1 VPGEA
6 EAGALAGSL
15 AASRPLRP
23 VAPGPAET
31 ILWEGRPA
39 LGAGRLL
46 ELLFLLLLL
55 GLLTWVAVLLIL
67 PHFAGSAFAGRPG
80 PDALPLILALVIGT
94 VIIIALPVWLRASA
108 RGRARYMLTNRRAL
122 VWLGGNIIGE
132 AILFGA
138 EMDVTGSMVGFW
150 TPSLYLDWRLRDE
163 RPDQLRFERL
173 MDPEAVAA
181 IAEAQG
187 ARRLPP
193 PDPPGSPKI

>member
-1 VPGEA
+1 MPGEA

-15 AASRPLRP
+15 ASPRFLRP

-31 ILWEGRPA
+31 ILWEGRPM

-46 ELLFLLLLL
+46 ELLILLILL

-80 PDALPLILALVIGT
+80 PEALPLILSLVVGT
-94 VIIIALPVWLRASA
+94 VVIIALPVWLRSSA

-122 VWLGGNIIGE
+122 VWLGRNIIGE

-138 EMDVTGSMVGFW
+138 EMEVTEAMVGFW
-150 TPSLYLDWRLRDE
+150 TPGLYLDWRLKDE

-173 MDPEAVAA
+173 VDPEAVAA
-181 IAEAQG
+181 IAEAHG
-187 ARRLPP
+187 ARRLRP
-193 PDPPGSPKI
+193 PDEASS

>member
-1 VPGEA
+1 MPGEA
-6 EAGALAGSL
+6 GAGALAGSL
-15 AASRPLRP
+15 AAARPLRP

-31 ILWEGRPA
+31 VLWEGRPA

-46 ELLFLLLLL
+46 ELLFVLVLL

-67 PHFAGSAFAGRPG
+67 PHFAGSVFAGRPG
-80 PDALPLILALVIGT
+80 PDALPLVLALVIGT
-94 VIIIALPVWLRASA
+94 VVIIALPVWLRSSA

-122 VWLGGNIIGE
+122 VWLGRNIIGE

-138 EMDVTGSMVGFW
+138 EMEVTGTMVGFW
-150 TPSLYLDWRLRDE
+150 APGLYLDWRLRDE

-173 MDPEAVAA
+173 IDPEAVAA
-181 IAEAQG
+181 IAEAHG

-193 PDPPGSPKI
+193 PGEANG